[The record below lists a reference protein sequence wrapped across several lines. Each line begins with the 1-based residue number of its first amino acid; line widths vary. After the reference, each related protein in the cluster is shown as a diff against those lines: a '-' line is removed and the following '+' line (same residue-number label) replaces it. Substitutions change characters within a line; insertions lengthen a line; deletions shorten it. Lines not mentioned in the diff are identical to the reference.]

1 MSGLEPPTPPD
12 PTKNGRLVFIL
23 LLAAFWC
30 YLAWTAWANGS
41 TQRALIYLGLGAAL
55 TIYRVSRMRSTP

>member
-1 MSGLEPPTPPD
+1 M
-12 PTKNGRLVFIL
+12 NGRLVFIL

-41 TQRALIYLGLGAAL
+41 AQRALIYLAIGAAL
-55 TIYRVSRMRSTP
+55 TIYRVTRLRAAR